1 MCCISPG
8 KFLSHNKW
16 LACLMTGF
24 SRCANGIVSV
34 LRKTD
39 ARMRADVQEIYWRGG
54 DAGKEKEKSVGRP
67 CMGAIHVKGTGI
79 KRRKMLVHS
88 KKVLPRRS
96 GVNLVTATQAS
107 LVFRLL

>member
-8 KFLSHNKW
+8 KFLSHNEW

-24 SRCANGIVSV
+24 YRCVSGIISV

-54 DAGKEKEKSVGRP
+54 DTGKEKEKSVGRF
-67 CMGAIHVKGTGI
+67 CMGAIYVKGTGI
-79 KRRKMLVHS
+79 ERRKMLVHN

-96 GVNLVTATQAS
+96 GVNLVTTTQAL